1 MNGIKLKIK
10 NNTFE
15 KSNPINKEHMKLIS
29 TSIAVALFLLISA
42 GIFAQTTDEI
52 LAKHQ
57 AAMGSPEKWASVK
70 SMVMKSKFNV
80 QGMDIESKTSI
91 VVGKSFRTEIEVMG
105 NKIITVIDGEG
116 GWMNRPAM
124 MGGTGEPEDL
134 PREQVKAAISQKNIG
149 STLLIAKNEGA
160 KIELVSKEKLDG
172 AEVYLLKITKKSGE
186 ESQVFVS
193 ATTGFVVKAINKMNV
208 QGQQVEAEVLY
219 SNYKSIDGLFFPFTV
234 ETPSPMG
241 GGNMVVETASI
252 DLNPVLEASIF
263 AKPAKK

>member
-1 MNGIKLKIK
+1 MKSIKGGI
-10 NNTFE
+10 
-15 KSNPINKEHMKLIS
+15 
-29 TSIAVALFLLISA
+29 ALAFLLMTCV
-42 GIFAQTTDEI
+42 GVHAQTTDEI
-52 LAKHQ
+52 MAKHQ

-70 SMVMKSKFNV
+70 SMVMKNKFNV

-91 VVGKSFRTEIEVMG
+91 VVGKSFRTEVEVMG
-105 NKIITVIDGEG
+105 NKIITVIDGES
-116 GWMNRPAM
+116 GWMNRPSM

-134 PREQVKAAISQKNIG
+134 PREQVKATISQKNIG
-149 STLLIAKNEGA
+149 SSLLIAKNDGS
-160 KIELVSKEKLDG
+160 KIDLVSKEKLDG

-193 ATTGFVVKAINKMNV
+193 TTTGFVVKAINKMSV

-241 GGNMVVETASI
+241 GGNMVVETSSI
-252 DLNPVLEASIF
+252 DLNPVLEASLF

>member
-1 MNGIKLKIK
+1 MKSTIKSICLVAGML
-10 NNTFE
+10 FAFVA
-15 KSNPINKEHMKLIS
+15 SAQS
-29 TSIAVALFLLISA
+29 TE
-42 GIFAQTTDEI
+42 EI
-52 LAKHQ
+52 LAKHE
-57 AAMGSPEKWASVK
+57 AAMGGLDKWATVK
-70 SMVMKSKFNV
+70 TAVVKNKFSV
-80 QGMDIESKTSI
+80 QGMDIESKTSLVI
-91 VVGKSFRTEIEVMG
+91 GQSFRTEIEVMG

-134 PREQVKAAISQKNIG
+134 PREQVKAGVSQKNIG
-149 STLLIAKNEGA
+149 SSLLIAKNEGS
-160 KIELVSKEKLDG
+160 KIDLVSKEKLDG
-172 AEVYLLKITKKSGE
+172 ADVYLLKVTKKSGE

-193 ATTGFVVKAINKMNV
+193 VSTGFIVKAINKMNV

-241 GGNMVVETASI
+241 GGNMVIETSSI
-252 DLNPVLEASIF
+252 DLNPVLDASLF

>member
-1 MNGIKLKIK
+1 
-10 NNTFE
+10 
-15 KSNPINKEHMKLIS
+15 MKLI
-29 TSIAVALFLLISA
+29 TKSIALSILFLTSA
-42 GIFAQTTDEI
+42 GIYAQTTDEI
-52 LAKHQ
+52 IAKHQ

-80 QGMDIESKTSI
+80 QGMDIESKSSI
-91 VVGKSFRTEIEVMG
+91 VVGKSFRTEVEVMG

-134 PREQVKAAISQKNIG
+134 PREQVKAGVSQKNIG
-149 STLLIAKNEGA
+149 SSLLIAKNEGA
-160 KIELVSKEKLDG
+160 KIDLVSKEKLDG

-193 ATTGFVVKAINKMNV
+193 ASTGFIVKAINKMTV
-208 QGQQVEAEVLY
+208 QGQQVEAEVMY

-241 GGNMVVETASI
+241 GGNMVVETSSI
-252 DLNPVLEASIF
+252 DLNPVLDASLF

>member
-1 MNGIKLKIK
+1 
-10 NNTFE
+10 
-15 KSNPINKEHMKLIS
+15 MKLIKG
-29 TSIAVALFLLISA
+29 SIALAVLFLAST
-42 GIFAQTTDEI
+42 GIYAQTTDEI
-52 LAKHQ
+52 IAKHQ

-80 QGMDIESKTSI
+80 QGMDIESKSSV
-91 VVGKSFRTEIEVMG
+91 VVGKSFRQEVEVMG

-134 PREQVKAAISQKNIG
+134 PREQVK
-149 STLLIAKNEGA
+149 
-160 KIELVSKEKLDG
+160 DG

-193 ATTGFVVKAINKMNV
+193 ASTGFIVKAINKMNV
-208 QGQQVEAEVLY
+208 QGQQVEEEVMY

-241 GGNMVVETASI
+241 GGNMVVETSSI
-252 DLNPVLEASIF
+252 DLNPVLDASLF

>member
-1 MNGIKLKIK
+1 
-10 NNTFE
+10 
-15 KSNPINKEHMKLIS
+15 MKLIKR
-29 TSIAVALFLLISA
+29 SIALAILFLTSS
-42 GIFAQTTDEI
+42 GIYAQTTDEI
-52 LAKHQ
+52 IAKHQ

-80 QGMDIESKTSI
+80 QGMDIESKSSI
-91 VVGKSFRTEIEVMG
+91 VVGKSFRTEVEVMG

-134 PREQVKAAISQKNIG
+134 PREQVKASVSQKNIG
-149 STLLIAKNEGA
+149 SSLLIAKNEGA

-172 AEVYLLKITKKSGE
+172 ADVYLLKITKKSGE

-193 ATTGFVVKAINKMNV
+193 AATGFIVKAINKMNV

-219 SNYKSIDGLFFPFTV
+219 SNYKSIDGLFFPFTI

-241 GGNMVVETASI
+241 GGNMVVETSSI
-252 DLNPVLEASIF
+252 DLNPALDASLF

>member
-1 MNGIKLKIK
+1 
-10 NNTFE
+10 
-15 KSNPINKEHMKLIS
+15 MKLIKG
-29 TSIAVALFLLISA
+29 SIALAVLFLTTT
-42 GIFAQTTDEI
+42 GIYAQTTDEI
-52 LAKHQ
+52 IAKHQ

-80 QGMDIESKTSI
+80 QGMDIESKSSV
-91 VVGKSFRTEIEVMG
+91 VVGKSFRQEVEVMG

-116 GWMNRPAM
+116 GWMNRP
-124 MGGTGEPEDL
+124 GGTGEPEDL
-134 PREQVKAAISQKNIG
+134 PREQVKAGVSQKNIG
-149 STLLIAKNEGA
+149 SSLLIAKNEGA
-160 KIELVSKEKLDG
+160 KIDLVSKEKLDG

-193 ATTGFVVKAINKMNV
+193 VSTGFIVKAINKMNV
-208 QGQQVEAEVLY
+208 QGQQVEAEVMY

-241 GGNMVVETASI
+241 GGNMVVETSSI
-252 DLNPVLEASIF
+252 DLNPVLDASLF

>member
-1 MNGIKLKIK
+1 
-10 NNTFE
+10 
-15 KSNPINKEHMKLIS
+15 MKLIKG
-29 TSIAVALFLLISA
+29 SIALAILFLTST

-52 LAKHQ
+52 IAKHQ
-57 AAMGSPEKWASVK
+57 SAMGSPEKWASVK
-70 SMVMKSKFNV
+70 SMVMKNKFNV

-91 VVGKSFRTEIEVMG
+91 VVGKSFRTEVEVMG

-149 STLLIAKNEGA
+149 SSLLIAKNEGS
-160 KIELVSKEKLDG
+160 KIDLVSKEKLDG
-172 AEVYLLKITKKSGE
+172 AEVYLLKITKKNGE

-193 ATTGFVVKAINKMNV
+193 VSTGFIVKSINKMNV
-208 QGQQVEAEVLY
+208 QGQQVDAEVLY
-219 SNYKSIDGLFFPFTV
+219 SNYKSIDGLFFPFTI

-241 GGNMVVETASI
+241 GGNMVIETASI
-252 DLNPVLEASIF
+252 DLNPILDPSIF

>member
-1 MNGIKLKIK
+1 
-10 NNTFE
+10 
-15 KSNPINKEHMKLIS
+15 MKLIKG
-29 TSIAVALFLLISA
+29 SIALAVLFLA
-42 GIFAQTTDEI
+42 GTGIYAQTTDEI
-52 LAKHQ
+52 IAKHQ

-80 QGMDIESKTSI
+80 QGMDIESKSSI
-91 VVGKSFRTEIEVMG
+91 VVGKSFRTEVEVMG

-134 PREQVKAAISQKNIG
+134 PREQVKAGVSQKYIG
-149 STLLIAKNEGA
+149 SSLLIAKNEGA
-160 KIELVSKEKLDG
+160 KIDLVSKEKLDG

-193 ATTGFVVKAINKMNV
+193 ASTGFIVKAINKMNV
-208 QGQQVEAEVLY
+208 QGQQVEAEVMY

-241 GGNMVVETASI
+241 GGNMVVETSSI
-252 DLNPVLEASIF
+252 DLNPVLDASLF

>member
-1 MNGIKLKIK
+1 
-10 NNTFE
+10 
-15 KSNPINKEHMKLIS
+15 
-29 TSIAVALFLLISA
+29 V
-42 GIFAQTTDEI
+42 
-52 LAKHQ
+52 
-57 AAMGSPEKWASVK
+57 
-70 SMVMKSKFNV
+70 
-80 QGMDIESKTSI
+80 
-91 VVGKSFRTEIEVMG
+91 EVMG

-134 PREQVKAAISQKNIG
+134 PREQVKAGVSQKNIG
-149 STLLIAKNEGA
+149 SSLLIAKNEGS
-160 KIELVSKEKLDG
+160 KIDLVSKEKLDG
-172 AEVYLLKITKKSGE
+172 AEVYLLKVTKKSGE

-193 ATTGFVVKAINKMNV
+193 ASTGFIVKAINKMNV

-241 GGNMVVETASI
+241 GGNMVVETSSI
-252 DLNPVLEASIF
+252 DLNPVLDASLF

>member
-1 MNGIKLKIK
+1 
-10 NNTFE
+10 
-15 KSNPINKEHMKLIS
+15 MKLIKG
-29 TSIAVALFLLISA
+29 SIALAMIVFSSVLVK
-42 GIFAQTTDEI
+42 AQTADEI
-52 LAKHQ
+52 IAKHQ
-57 AAMGSPEKWASVK
+57 SAMGSPEKWASIK
-70 SMVMKSKFNV
+70 SMVMKNKFNV

-91 VVGKSFRTEIEVMG
+91 VVGKSFRTEVEVMG

-134 PREQVKAAISQKNIG
+134 PREQVKVAISQKNIG
-149 STLLIAKNEGA
+149 SSLLIAKNEGS
-160 KIELVSKEKLDG
+160 KIDLVSKEKLDG
-172 AEVYLLKITKKSGE
+172 AEVYLLKITKKNGE

-193 ATTGFVVKAINKMNV
+193 ASTGFIVKSINKMNV

-241 GGNMVVETASI
+241 GGNMVVETSSI
-252 DLNPVLEASIF
+252 DLNPVLDASIF
-263 AKPAKK
+263 VKPAKK